1 MNVWLVTYRVS
12 CLVLAA
18 AAVAGMVEIFLP
30 KIRENE
36 AKQKR
41 VAALAEEN
49 RQKEEASRE
58 LRKRQER
65 FATDPDYVERVAR
78 ETLGKVRPDE
88 VIFRF
93 SDAETNAP
101 GAR

>member
-1 MNVWLVTYRVS
+1 MNSWLVVYRVS
-12 CLVLAA
+12 CAVLAA
-18 AAVAGMVEIFLP
+18 TVIVGLVDIFLP

-41 VAALAEEN
+41 VAILEEEN
-49 RQKEEASRE
+49 RLKFEGARE
-58 LRKRQER
+58 LRKRQDR
-65 FATDPDYVERVAR
+65 FQDDPAYVERVAR

-93 SDAETNAP
+93 TDPETNSLRIP
-101 GAR
+101 

>member
-1 MNVWLVTYRVS
+1 MNVWLVIYRVS

-18 AAVAGMVEIFLP
+18 TVIAGIVDIFLP

-36 AKQKR
+36 ASQ
-41 VAALAEEN
+41 VCAANLEEEN
-49 RQKEEASRE
+49 HRKEEETRA
-58 LRKRQER
+58 LRKQRER
-65 FATDPDYVERVAR
+65 FITDPAYVERVAR

-93 SDAETNAP
+93 ADPETNAP
-101 GAR
+101 ASP